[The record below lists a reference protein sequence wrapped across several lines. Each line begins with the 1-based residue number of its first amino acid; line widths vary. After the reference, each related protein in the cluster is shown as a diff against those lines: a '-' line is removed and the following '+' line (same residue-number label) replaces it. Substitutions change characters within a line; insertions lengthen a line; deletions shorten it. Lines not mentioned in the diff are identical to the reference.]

1 MKSIKFKKYKN
12 NNLFK
17 EALEFAAIGNRG
29 VQLAMI
35 DSQKRNIPTVFGIMD
50 MVYYKLPDGTI
61 TTKSPFK
68 KRKKI

>member
-12 NNLFK
+12 TNLFK

-50 MVYYKLPDGTI
+50 MDSYKLPDGTI
-61 TTKSPFK
+61 TPNSPFK
-68 KRKKI
+68 KRNKI

>member
-12 NNLFK
+12 TNLFK

-35 DSQKRNIPTVFGIMD
+35 DSQKETFQPCSELWIWSFTNYLTVQ
-50 MVYYKLPDGTI
+50 
-61 TTKSPFK
+61 
-68 KRKKI
+68 